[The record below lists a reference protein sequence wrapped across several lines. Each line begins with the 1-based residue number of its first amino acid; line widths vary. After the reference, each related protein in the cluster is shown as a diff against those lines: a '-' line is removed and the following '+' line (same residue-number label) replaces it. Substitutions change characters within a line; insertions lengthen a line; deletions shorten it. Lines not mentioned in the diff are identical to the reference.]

1 MKYRKLGTTDID
13 VSLICLGSMN
23 WGEQN
28 TEQDAHVQLD
38 YAVSKG
44 VNFIDT
50 AEIYPIP
57 PFAESQGRT
66 ETYIGT
72 WLKKRKK
79 RDDLIIASKV
89 VGRNPSMSYIRDGK
103 TPYFDRKNIRLAI
116 EGSLKRLQTDY
127 VDLYQLHWPDRNTNY
142 FGKRGYVHDA
152 KDKSVP
158 IEETLEALQEL
169 IKEGKVRY
177 IGVSNET
184 AWGIMEYL
192 RLHREKN
199 LPRIQSIQ
207 NPYSLLMRE
216 YETALAEISI
226 REKLSLL
233 VYSPLSMGAL
243 SGKYLHGKFP
253 PRSRY
258 TYKNYQERNGKRY
271 NPEHVQPIIEAYV
284 TLAKKHGLDPAQ
296 MALAFVNSREF
307 VTSTIIGATSL
318 TQLKTDIGSVDIT
331 LSQEVLDEIEAIHT
345 EHPNPLT

>member
-1 MKYRKLGTTDID
+1 MQYRKLGVTDIN

-28 TEQDAHVQLD
+28 SEKDAHEQLD
-38 YAVSKG
+38 YAISQG

-57 PFAESQGRT
+57 PNAESQGRT

-72 WLKKRKK
+72 WLNKRGK

-89 VGRNPSMSYIRDGK
+89 VGRSPNPYIRNGE
-103 TPYFDRKNIRLAI
+103 TPCFDRSNIRKAI

-127 VDLYQLHWPDRNTNY
+127 LDLYQLHWPDRNTNY
-142 FGKRGYVHDA
+142 FGKRGYVHDPS
-152 KDKSVP
+152 DTSVP

-184 AWGIMEYL
+184 AWGIMEYF
-192 RLHREKN
+192 RLHQEKH
-199 LPRIQSIQ
+199 LPRIQNIQ

-226 REKLSLL
+226 KKQISLL
-233 VYSPLSMGAL
+233 VYSPLSMGVL
-243 SGKYLHGKFP
+243 TGKYLHGKFP
-253 PRSRY
+253 PGSRY
-258 TYKNYQERNGKRY
+258 TYKNYKERNGARY
-271 NPEHVQPIIEAYV
+271 NPSHAQAAIEAYV
-284 TLAKKHGLDPAQ
+284 SLAKKHGLDPAQ

-318 TQLKTDIGSVDIT
+318 EQIKTNIGSVAVT
-331 LSQEVLDEIEAIHT
+331 LSQEVLHEIEAIHT
-345 EHPNPLT
+345 KYPNLIT